1 MNFFLEE
8 EEADDKIQRQVIGER
23 PPPLVVPTFIVE
35 KKGSRIGR
43 RVGGYTLFN
52 SVTEDYFWPAPDGEA
67 VLMRATGRALHTT
80 LDSVW
85 GFSIIEA
92 DEETSR
98 LLSIITH
105 QGVFSVEGVTYGPK
119 TGITVVATITR

>member
-1 MNFFLEE
+1 M
-8 EEADDKIQRQVIGER
+8 IGER

-67 VLMRATGRALHTT
+67 VLMRAIGRALHTT
-80 LDSVW
+80 LDSVL

-98 LLSIITH
+98 LLTIITH
-105 QGVFSVEGVTYGPK
+105 PGVFSVKGVTYGTK